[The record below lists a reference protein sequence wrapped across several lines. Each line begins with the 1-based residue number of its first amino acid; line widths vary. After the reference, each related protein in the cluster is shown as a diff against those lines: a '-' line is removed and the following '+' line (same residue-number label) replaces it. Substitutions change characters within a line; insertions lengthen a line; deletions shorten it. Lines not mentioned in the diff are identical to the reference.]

1 MPRRPLPG
9 DRTFPGSLPKG
20 RFVTDVPPAPT
31 GAGMEGSTDLV
42 PQLDQKGSVAKWLFR
57 EFESL

>member
-1 MPRRPLPG
+1 
-9 DRTFPGSLPKG
+9 
-20 RFVTDVPPAPT
+20 
-31 GAGMEGSTDLV
+31 MEGSTDLV